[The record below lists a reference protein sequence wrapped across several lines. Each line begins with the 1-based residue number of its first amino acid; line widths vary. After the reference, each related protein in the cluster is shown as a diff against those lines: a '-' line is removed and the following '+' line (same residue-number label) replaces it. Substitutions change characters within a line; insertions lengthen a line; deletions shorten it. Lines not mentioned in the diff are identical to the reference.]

1 MRTEEILNLAETHGW
16 IDDYNRWNFKNDEQL
31 LAFVDA
37 IVLAEREDIANQ
49 VKAELDSVAFMLW
62 SEIRDEPR

>member
-1 MRTEEILNLAETHGW
+1 MRMEEILNLAETHGW

-37 IVLAEREDIANQ
+37 VVLAEREEIANQ
-49 VKAELDSVAFMLW
+49 VKAELDYLALNLW
-62 SEIRDEPR
+62 SEIRGEA

>member
-1 MRTEEILNLAETHGW
+1 MRLEEILNLAETHGW

-37 IVLAEREDIANQ
+37 IVQAEREEIANN
-49 VKAELDSVAFMLW
+49 VKADLDYLATSLW
-62 SEIRDEPR
+62 SEIRGEK

>member
-1 MRTEEILNLAETHGW
+1 MRLEEILNLAETHGW

-37 IVLAEREDIANQ
+37 IVLAELEAIANK
-49 VKAELDSVAFMLW
+49 VKADLDSLATNLW
-62 SEIRDEPR
+62 SEIRGEA

>member
-1 MRTEEILNLAETHGW
+1 MRLEEILNLAETHGW

-37 IVLAEREDIANQ
+37 IVQAEREAIANK
-49 VKAELDSVAFMLW
+49 VKADLDSLATNLW
-62 SEIRDEPR
+62 SEIRGEK

>member
-1 MRTEEILNLAETHGW
+1 MRLEEILNLAETHGW
-16 IDDYNRWNFKNDEQL
+16 LDDYNRWNFKNDDQL

-49 VKAELDSVAFMLW
+49 VKAELDYLALNLW
-62 SEIRDEPR
+62 SEIRGEA